1 MSWRKIWARECEYL
15 HGPKGGNA
23 SGRRMPNSNSD
34 PATPTCRVPA
44 DKRSAFLNFP
54 IWGEGGG
61 PKPKMRLEA
70 VAKTVQA
77 ETTASKGRGER
88 QGRRCLSSPG
98 LETWAH
104 LIYLRTLCA
113 LGVSMI
119 RASESC

>member
-54 IWGEGGG
+54 IWGREGG
-61 PKPKMRLEA
+61 
-70 VAKTVQA
+70 A
-77 ETTASKGRGER
+77 ETENEIRGGGKDSAS
-88 QGRRCLSSPG
+88 
-98 LETWAH
+98 
-104 LIYLRTLCA
+104 
-113 LGVSMI
+113 
-119 RASESC
+119 